1 MALLLRTDCLETI
14 EKEQVAKLLYVS
26 LSPICGTSDMSC
38 KMTIFYFY
46 TTCSLAPYQAT
57 TSHSIV
63 PKNKHQKEK
72 LGIFERSTKDLEG
85 AL

>member
-38 KMTIFYFY
+38 KMTIFYFHMHHY
-46 TTCSLAPYQAT
+46 SSTII
-57 TSHSIV
+57 HSIIV
-63 PKNKHQKEK
+63 KQ
-72 LGIFERSTKDLEG
+72 RSSKQEHVWEAEG
-85 AL
+85 S